1 MAENKPAKQQLTV
14 SNASLTNPGGMLELA
29 GTVKQFIIDQKL
41 FTAIQGRNYVNVEG
55 WQFAGGMIGV
65 LPVVQSTE
73 NLSSGDELKYRASV
87 QLINIATDKLVGSGI
102 ATCSNKEKGKKYF
115 DEYAIESMA
124 QTRAVGKAYRL
135 MLGWLMKAAGYEA
148 TPAEEMDFATAEV
161 VEDKQPKQAQQP
173 VQVIIKSEPA
183 DTPPPI
189 PEEPKEATSKQ
200 KEEIIRL
207 LNNPVITSAEK
218 NKMLLNLGK
227 LNEER
232 AAEAIAKLNQTINE
246 RETEQAA

>member
-1 MAENKPAKQQLTV
+1 MAENKAPKQQLTV

-29 GTVKQFIIDQKL
+29 GTVKQFILDQKL

-73 NLSSGDELKYRASV
+73 NLSSGEELKYRASV

-102 ATCSNKEKGKKYF
+102 ATCSNKEKGKKCF

-148 TPAEEMDFATAEV
+148 TPAEEMDFQTAQV
-161 VEDKQPKQAQQP
+161 VEDTKQPI
-173 VQVIIKSEPA
+173 QVIIKSESA
-183 DTPPPI
+183 DTPPPQ
-189 PEEPKEATSKQ
+189 EETQAKEATSKQ

-207 LNNPVITSAEK
+207 LNNPVILKDEK
-218 NKMLLNLGK
+218 NKMLLNINK
-227 LNEER
+227 LNQER

-246 RETEQAA
+246 RESNQAA